1 MMKIR
6 LAEVELENKLK
17 QIDETQQEKE
27 FEMQALQKENK
38 KLHTE
43 TIKQQNTI
51 KYLREEKATLIQE
64 KKQL

>member
-43 TIKQQNTI
+43 TTKQQNTI

-64 KKQL
+64 KK